1 MFTPFNELAV
11 HIHDN
16 AKDKGWWDDE
26 RQFPEIA
33 ALIHAEVSEALE
45 EYRNGRKLHEIY
57 YKHMNGEVV
66 TTILPGWE
74 SKGIVKPEGVPI
86 ELADVV
92 IRILDF
98 VGHHNIDLDEAI
110 RLKMEYNKTRSHRH
124 GGKLA

>member
-1 MFTPFNELAV
+1 MLTPFNEVAKVV
-11 HIHDN
+11 HEN

-57 YKHMNGEVV
+57 YKHRNGAVV
-66 TTILPGWE
+66 SRPEDFPPGWT
-74 SKGIVKPEGVPI
+74 KPEGIPI

-98 VGHHNIDLDEAI
+98 VGHHKIDIDEAI
-110 RLKMEYNKTRSHRH
+110 RIKMAYNKTRPHRH